1 MTPSTIVRAIKPATR
16 GPFTFVGLS
25 ALFLEKEKEPV
36 KSAAVSRRQP
46 LPRCV
51 AREDD
56 GSPCGLVARYV
67 DFKRGGHVCYEHRPD
82 RKQEALQLV

>member
-1 MTPSTIVRAIKPATR
+1 VTPSTIVRALKPASR
-16 GPFTFVGLS
+16 GPFTFVGMS
-25 ALFLEKEKEPV
+25 ALFSERGDGAQRTARPT
-36 KSAAVSRRQP
+36 

-56 GSPCGLVARYV
+56 GTPCGLVARYV